1 MRVQQIL
8 DSESNSDMKRQGF
21 IVLVSDRDSSMSNCS
36 DDGLL
41 QKYPVHTFSL
51 GKAEDPTELVT
62 IAKESKGTFSSISGN
77 SKIMEA
83 FAICLAGLKSVIAV
97 IARVKISHKESV
109 NTSNVKVYKPVGI
122 NDTDFRMER
131 DNEAVAL
138 GVLYAGEVKDL
149 IVGIEFTVEDVKG
162 FRSIDVLTATVEYY
176 KDVQQEQLPKS
187 TAKCTMQVHFCGT
200 LFASGCTN
208 DRTPFPMV
216 VQQMARFDV
225 LLLMAE
231 IRGKLDAVKKKK
243 EDGIMLPYE
252 AWRMLKS
259 RWEESKNSDEYFY
272 SWRQAQRVGV
282 DLGRIENDIH
292 AMVSCLKRGL
302 GLGCVYSWVSSYQ
315 MQRAT
320 TTGLPTTSSF
330 LTPAME
336 DMVHQARKQS
346 EKDAAATSA
355 AGGGTRMALRP
366 GEARIVEV
374 LEQIAKRLE
383 DVETKLDHRGEPSR
397 NPHRN
402 PTTPGM

>member
-1 MRVQQIL
+1 
-8 DSESNSDMKRQGF
+8 MKRQGF

-97 IARVKISHKESV
+97 NARVKISPKESA

-187 TAKCTMQVHFCGT
+187 TAKCTM
-200 LFASGCTN
+200 
-208 DRTPFPMV
+208 
-216 VQQMARFDV
+216 QQMARFDV